1 MSFVLAQLT
10 VDHSIEVVGYDLK
23 WADECSMGQWWKGES
38 GLACF
43 RPAGAIVMG
52 PFYFSCDFW
61 LNYVIGRFKFLGL
74 KLCQAKPLF
83 IFFFRNFHVMGRVCY
98 LG

>member
-1 MSFVLAQLT
+1 
-10 VDHSIEVVGYDLK
+10 
-23 WADECSMGQWWKGES
+23 MGQWWKGES
-38 GLACF
+38 GLARF

-52 PFYFSCDFW
+52 PFSFSFSFL
-61 LNYVIGRFKFLGL
+61 LNSFICQFKFLGL

-83 IFFFRNFHVMGRVCY
+83 IFLFRNFHVMGRVCY